1 MKKSYIK
8 MNNNDEHLS
17 IGNLFRIIKESSKN
31 KTSALQ
37 SEIFCDL
44 FQIEY
49 INDTTVNNYCVGC
62 RSIGSEYKQI
72 FLNKIKRYEN
82 EREEFCDNIIN
93 LINIL
98 DGVIYK
104 GINDKIAFINKN
116 NSAINLAK
124 KIYNIAK
131 NDRQITNEF
140 SSKLYKYLNEGNIY
154 ECLVEELI
162 FIVIYKKQPLYETE
176 LKKEVLENLLN
187 DTSISSIDLQ
197 EYLSLKL
204 REGINYDYSMKK
216 LADNGNAYANFE
228 VGSNEYYGYV
238 KGYPRYTYA
247 YNYLKRA
254 ADLNHA
260 GANYMLGNMYIQGL
274 IGSKQKEELK
284 KGYEYLEKSL
294 NLGNVAALNTIG
306 NMYKEG
312 IYPLKKD
319 LKKAKE
325 YYKLASEKNYAYA
338 FNNLGLLEE
347 LDNKNDKAF
356 EYYLVSA
363 DLGESWACNKVG
375 EYYRLGIIETNM
387 EKAFYYYNKA
397 LESNH
402 RVICNYA
409 YYNLAKYF
417 YMHGYLDIVLES
429 DEEKAVKYLTIAS
442 ENNIIKATIEL
453 FIYYIDKYQSNHD
466 KDIYEEI
473 LRLKNKIETSTNY
486 NEKLRLEIEE
496 MMEKTVKK
504 KEINLDLIN

>member
-1 MKKSYIK
+1 MGKTYIK

-17 IGNLFRIIKESSKN
+17 IGNLFRIIKENSKN

-62 RSIGSEYKQI
+62 RSIGGEYKQI
-72 FLNKIKRYEN
+72 FLNKIKKYEN
-82 EREEFCDNIIN
+82 NSEEFCDNIIN

-104 GINDKIAFINKN
+104 GINDKIKFINEN

-124 KIYNIAK
+124 KLYNIAK
-131 NDRQITNEF
+131 NDKQITNEF
-140 SSKLYKYLNEGNIY
+140 SSKLSKYLNEGNIY

-162 FIVIYKKQPLYETE
+162 FIIIYKKQPLYETE
-176 LKKEVLENLLN
+176 LKREVIENLLN
-187 DTSISSIDLQ
+187 DTSISSSDLQ

-204 REGINYDYSMKK
+204 TEGINFDYRMKK
-216 LADNGNAYANFE
+216 LADSGNAYANFE

-238 KGYPRYTYA
+238 KGYPRYSEA
-247 YNYLKRA
+247 YIYLKKA

-260 GANYMLGNMYIQGL
+260 GASYMIGNMFIKGL
-274 IGSKQKEELK
+274 LGSKQNEELEL
-284 KGYEYLEKSL
+284 GYEYLVKSL
-294 NLGNVAALNTIG
+294 NLGNIAALNLIG

-312 IYPLKKD
+312 IYPLKKN
-319 LKKAKE
+319 LTKAKE
-325 YYKLASEKNYAYA
+325 YYKKAAENNYAYA
-338 FNNLGLLEE
+338 YNNLGFLLEQKGKKE
-347 LDNKNDKAF
+347 EAF
-356 EYYLVSA
+356 KYYLASA

-375 EYYRLGIIETNM
+375 EYYRINKDM
-387 EKAFYYYNKA
+387 KKAFYYYNRA
-397 LESNH
+397 LESNY

-417 YMHGYLDIVLES
+417 YMHGYLDIVLEA
-429 DEEKAVKYLTIAS
+429 DEKKAVNYLTIAS
-442 ENNIIKATIEL
+442 ENNIINATIEL
-453 FIYYIDKYQSNHD
+453 LLYYIDKYQSKHD
-466 KDIYEEI
+466 KDIYKEI

-486 NEKLRLEIEE
+486 NEKLCLEIEE
-496 MMEKTVKK
+496 MMGKTIAK
-504 KEINLDLIN
+504 KEINIDLRN